1 MKIAIMQ
8 PYLFPYAGYF
18 QLINAVDQFVL
29 YDDVQ
34 FIKGGWINRNYILLN
49 NKKNLF
55 SFGLKSSSTYAC
67 INQREFSEKFI
78 EDKQSFLSKLKQAY
92 QKAPC
97 FNQVYDLI
105 FKILDH
111 KENNLSLFILNS
123 LRQTSTY
130 LGLQTKF
137 LLSSEIIQQPELRS
151 TDRVLHLLKILKCSS
166 YVNAIGGEALYS
178 KQEFKEQKIDLHF
191 LKTKDISYPQFGP
204 TFIPNLS
211 IIDVLMFNER
221 EQVKILLEQYELV

>member
-1 MKIAIMQ
+1 MK
-8 PYLFPYAGYF
+8 G
-18 QLINAVDQFVL
+18 
-29 YDDVQ
+29 
-34 FIKGGWINRNYILLN
+34 
-49 NKKNLF
+49 F
-55 SFGLKSSSTYAC
+55 S
-67 INQREFSEKFI
+67 
-78 EDKQSFLSKLKQAY
+78 
-92 QKAPC
+92 
-97 FNQVYDLI
+97 
-105 FKILDH
+105 
-111 KENNLSLFILNS
+111 ENNLSLFILNS